1 MNFHSW
7 LGEFQPTELCGLKI
21 KVLIFFFFSLPF
33 SLSRPDQNLVSPP
46 PKNDFFFNP
55 FCPTY
60 LSWTCGPC
68 HATCPQP
75 VQVRFCPKK
84 IYFCLGSSSI
94 YLKMNFTNSFFTFEI
109 FFFSKIPFLG
119 SIEHP
124 TPQKSKKSDCI
135 EIRQKFSR

>member
-1 MNFHSW
+1 MNFHYC
-7 LGEFQPTELCGLKI
+7 LDEFRPTELRGLKI
-21 KVLIFFFFSLPF
+21 KVLIFFSLF
-33 SLSRPDQNLVSPP
+33 LSHSHDQTKIWYLLPQ
-46 PKNDFFFNP
+46 KMIFFNP

-84 IYFCLGSSSI
+84 KYFCLSSSSI

-124 TPQKSKKSDCI
+124 THQKSKKSDCI
-135 EIRQKFSR
+135 EIQRKFSR